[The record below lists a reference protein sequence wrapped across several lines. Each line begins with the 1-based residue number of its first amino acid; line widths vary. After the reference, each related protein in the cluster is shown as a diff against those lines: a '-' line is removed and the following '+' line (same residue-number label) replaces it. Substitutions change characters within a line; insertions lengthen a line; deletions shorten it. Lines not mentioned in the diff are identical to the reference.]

1 MSKYT
6 QTENGVLQ
14 GLLYVPDLARDD
26 PCKLAERAYV
36 SDLAVRQ
43 GNLPSTNYN
52 LIALAPWFNVNCT
65 QSYLASARYD
75 PLRAMIF
82 YLPTNDTAKPPGPNA
97 EAWNLLDDGAW
108 KTENHF
114 PIFAISGALGAEM
127 MYQLSLYSGN
137 LKEVPFGENISEIYN
152 PDPNDYVRIWTE
164 LTVSTPT
171 GLPNVWVFI
180 LAVIG
185 VLLAVISLTSLFM
198 HFLWRRRRTSLQ
210 RRVAQGEINLEAMGI
225 RRLAVPFGQIQQFP
239 LFTYNYDAPLPRT
252 PSCPSVS
259 QGITTSLPADRPVP
273 EPSKASLVTD
283 TVLDTHNPGDLDY
296 QPLCQ
301 ICLEPYQNRL
311 TIIRELSCG
320 HIFHPECIDE
330 FLGHVSSLCPL
341 CKACMLPKGYSP
353 RVTNAMVRRERAIR
367 RLRERV
373 VVEDVDSF
381 VGSRGFLRD
390 WGSHIK
396 KRLHSATSWLPIS
409 MNFGTISETSTE
421 LKKRPL
427 VDTQSLAQLPSMST
441 SEATR
446 SRMARLAGI
455 NLGDLQPRD
464 KARK

>member
-1 MSKYT
+1 
-6 QTENGVLQ
+6 
-14 GLLYVPDLARDD
+14 
-26 PCKLAERAYV
+26 
-36 SDLAVRQ
+36 
-43 GNLPSTNYN
+43 
-52 LIALAPWFNVNCT
+52 
-65 QSYLASARYD
+65 
-75 PLRAMIF
+75 MIF